1 MSGTN
6 VWILQEL
13 QEIERKL
20 TACRNAKRKFQ
31 AVKGK
36 LQAEYSNY
44 SMCYNRMNSKEEL
57 IKIKQTDKFE
67 GEMANELCRKMAELN
82 QDLSVVLKASSDLVK
97 VVGRQCTNIDN
108 KINELETRKTYLEG
122 QL

>member
-6 VWILQEL
+6 VWVLQEL

-44 SMCYNRMNSKEEL
+44 STCYNRMNSKEEL